1 MSWDKDGFQRLA
13 AQIKS
18 SLKGKPSPS
27 GVPFFIYVYHP
38 KEENRCLREFK
49 NFAKRLQ
56 NEGFTIQTIY
66 LGKVLSYILK
76 DLPYL
81 QPEGREIEENQRE
94 DLRKELVAILPEKI
108 SDCLLNGIPGQ
119 FDSMKENKPTRGVF
133 LLRAGALFPFVH
145 VSQILAQL
153 ENQTH
158 STIVIP
164 FPGSRKEENLR
175 FLDETEGRYYRAMIF
190 GR

>member
-1 MSWDKDGFQRLA
+1 VSWDKDGFQRLA
-13 AQIKS
+13 AQVKS
-18 SLKGKPSPS
+18 SLKGKPSPA
-27 GVPFFIYVYHP
+27 GVPFFIYIYDP

-49 NFAKRLQ
+49 NFAKGLQ
-56 NEGFTIQTIY
+56 NEGFTIRTIY
-66 LGKVLSYILK
+66 LGKVLSYVLK
-76 DLPYL
+76 NLPYL
-81 QPEGREIEENQRE
+81 QPEGRGIERNQRE
-94 DLRKELVAILPEKI
+94 DLRKELVDKLPEKI
-108 SDCLLNGIPGQ
+108 SDCLLHGIPGQ
-119 FDSMKENKPTRGVF
+119 FDSIGEDKPTRGVF

-164 FPGSRKEENLR
+164 FPGSLKEENLR
-175 FLDETEGRYYRAMIF
+175 FLNETEGHYYRAMIF